1 MNAKEYLQQVK
12 MIDVQLDQDKDRQ
25 SKAIQT
31 DKAKEQISREIEKLT
46 MSKNQII
53 HEIRQLHNADYNQI
67 LYKIYVEN
75 KTLKESAR
83 EMRRSYN
90 YVLNVHKKAL
100 AAFEEAYENLR
111 FLI

>member
-1 MNAKEYLQQVK
+1 M
-12 MIDVQLDQDKDRQ
+12 
-25 SKAIQT
+25 
-31 DKAKEQISREIEKLT
+31 LT
-46 MSKNQII
+46 LIVHFYFPLNVHIYFII
-53 HEIRQLHNADYNQI
+53 YNNQI

-83 EMRRSYN
+83 EMQRSYN

-100 AAFEEAYENLR
+100 AAFEEANENLR